1 MLEACAKPFRR
12 LRGPAEPLA
21 WPHQVG
27 DARYPAVGG
36 AEVGVGAEGHVIKK
50 IGASVGTD
58 VPTFHKAAE
67 ELSVDAAPW
76 VVHDLFHF

>member
-58 VPTFHKAAE
+58 VPILHECADEFP
-67 ELSVDAAPW
+67 VDAAPGII
-76 VVHDLFHF
+76 HGLFDF